1 MTNKKKKPLPE
12 YAGNEPAIIEP
23 SKTKTK
29 GIRIPAYAVLCF
41 FGDVLKEL
49 ENQVD
54 VQIVHYLN
62 SEMGKHPIYTVGE
75 GRERVALF
83 HPGIGSA
90 MAAAGMEQIIALGAK
105 YIVAC
110 GAAGVLNKDL
120 LPGSVIIPT
129 GAIRDEG
136 TSYHCQPRSRTN
148 RPHRDAVRAI
158 KKACRDHDIPFV
170 TGLTWTTD
178 AVFRETPRKISSR
191 IEEGCI
197 TVEMEAAAFFAVA
210 RFRNVK
216 FAQVL
221 SAGDDVS
228 GKEWDKRRW
237 AERSTARQELLML
250 AIDAARLIR

>member
-1 MTNKKKKPLPE
+1 MKPLPE
-12 YAGNEPAIIEP
+12 YAGDEPAIIEP

-29 GIRIPAYAVLCF
+29 GIHIPAYAVLCF
-41 FGDVLKEL
+41 FGDVLEEM

-54 VQIVHYLN
+54 VQIVHYLK

-75 GRERVALF
+75 GRKRVALF

-105 YIVAC
+105 YVVAC
-110 GAAGVLNKDL
+110 GGAGVLNKDL
-120 LPGSVIIPT
+120 QPGSVIIPT

-136 TSYHCQPRSRTN
+136 TSYHYQPRSRTN
-148 RPHRDAVRAI
+148 HPHIDAVRAI

-178 AVFRETPRKISSR
+178 AVFRETPRKISKR
-191 IEEGCI
+191 IKEGCL

-216 FAQVL
+216 FAQIL
-221 SAGDDVS
+221 CAGDDVS
-228 GKEWDKRRW
+228 GKEWDRRRW
-237 AERSTARQELLML
+237 AERLTARQKLLML
-250 AIDAARLIR
+250 AIDAVRQIR